1 MRKLTFVLMAVFTL
15 MVLAACGGED
25 NADQVDES
33 DELLALEVDFIVPES
48 IEVGETIELLAEVT
62 YGDEIETDAVVKFEV
77 WETEDEE
84 RENSVTIE
92 ADNNGDGTYTADYTF
107 EEETV
112 YEMFAHTD
120 ANHLHTMPKEEIT
133 VGNP

>member
-112 YEMFAHTD
+112 YEMF
-120 ANHLHTMPKEEIT
+120 
-133 VGNP
+133 